1 MKKWLL
7 IFILIVLSLFV
18 KLEADDIPFQVKEP
32 YIMENFRNIYRLM
45 DLHRHDNDG
54 SARLYNIIPSSAS
67 TYDIGNTTRSWRR
80 LYIDSIEFAD
90 GSVQTTSNASTYTYT
105 LGSGG
110 DVGVATTPFIAIP
123 GAYATVGRSTWNIT
137 AIQAFNLSVSTFGSS
152 FYRIALSTSNTR
164 ISSFTYI
171 SPQVEVSTGSSYSS
185 YTSTSIVINSDFSIA
200 LHVMESSTTAGSSS
214 AGEYGI
220 KLEYWRR

>member
-7 IFILIVLSLFV
+7 FITTILSLFV
-18 KLEADDIPFQVKEP
+18 KLKADDIPFQIKEP
-32 YIMENFRNIYRLM
+32 HIMENFRNIYRLM

-54 SARLYNIIPSSAS
+54 SARLYHIIPSSAS

-123 GAYATVGRSTWNIT
+123 GAYATVGRST
-137 AIQAFNLSVSTFGSS
+137 
-152 FYRIALSTSNTR
+152 SNTR

-171 SPQVEVSTGSSYSS
+171 SPLVEVSTGSSYSQ
-185 YTSTSIVINSDFSIA
+185 YTSTSMVINSDFSIA